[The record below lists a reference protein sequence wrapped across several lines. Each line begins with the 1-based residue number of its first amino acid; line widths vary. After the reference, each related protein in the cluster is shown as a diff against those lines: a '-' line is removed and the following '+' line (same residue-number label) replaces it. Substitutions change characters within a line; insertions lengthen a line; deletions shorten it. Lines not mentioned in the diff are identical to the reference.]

1 MEIIHLRQTLPQVF
15 ADRDAITSDVW
26 HQDLV
31 LRKGERYLIEA
42 ASGTGKSSLCSYI
55 YGYRRDYQGIISF
68 DERNIRSL
76 SIHEWVELRKHSL
89 SMLFQELRIFPE
101 LTALENVQ
109 LKNRLT
115 NYKKKKEILA
125 LFETLGIAEKVN
137 EKAGKLS
144 FGQQQR
150 VAFIRALCQ
159 PFDFIFLDEPIS
171 HLDDDNG
178 KPKYQG
184 GFIWDYIDQSIYK
197 KDRYGE
203 EFQAYGGD
211 FGERPTDYNF
221 SGNGIVYGGNRD
233 VSPKMQEVKFNYQ
246 NITAEVTA
254 ESVTVKNKNLF
265 VNTDRFAC
273 VVTVAKDGKEIRRAD
288 LPTAVEP
295 L

>member
-31 LRKGERYLIEA
+31 LRKGEHYLIEA

-55 YGYRRDYQGIISF
+55 YGYRHDYQGIINF

-171 HLDDDNG
+171 HLDEENG
-178 KPKYQG
+178 RIMSRILVEEADRQG
-184 GFIWDYIDQSIYK
+184 AGIIVTSIGK
-197 KDRYGE
+197 HLE
-203 EFQAYGGD
+203 L
-211 FGERPTDYNF
+211 
-221 SGNGIVYGGNRD
+221 
-233 VSPKMQEVKFNYQ
+233 NY
-246 NITAEVTA
+246 TKTL
-254 ESVTVKNKNLF
+254 KL
-265 VNTDRFAC
+265 
-273 VVTVAKDGKEIRRAD
+273 
-288 LPTAVEP
+288 
-295 L
+295 

>member
-55 YGYRRDYQGIISF
+55 YGYRHDYQGIINF

-125 LFETLGIAEKVN
+125 LFEALGMADKMN
-137 EKAGKLS
+137 EQTARLS

-150 VAFIRALCQ
+150 VAFIRSLCQ
-159 PFDFIFLDEPIS
+159 PFDFIFLDEPVS
-171 HLDDDNG
+171 HLDD
-178 KPKYQG
+178 
-184 GFIWDYIDQSIYK
+184 
-197 KDRYGE
+197 
-203 EFQAYGGD
+203 
-211 FGERPTDYNF
+211 
-221 SGNGIVYGGNRD
+221 GNGTVMDNLLTEEAGRQGAGVIVT
-233 VSPKMQEVKFNYQ
+233 S
-246 NITAEVTA
+246 I
-254 ESVTVKNKNLF
+254 
-265 VNTDRFAC
+265 
-273 VVTVAKDGKEIRRAD
+273 GKHLQLHYDSILE
-288 LPTAVEP
+288 L
-295 L
+295 

>member
-15 ADRDAITSDVW
+15 ADRDAISSDVW

-31 LRKGERYLIEA
+31 LQKGERYLIEA

-55 YGYRRDYQGIISF
+55 YGYRRDYQGIINF

-115 NYKKKKEILA
+115 NYKKKKEIFA
-125 LFETLGIAEKVN
+125 LFETLGITDKIN

-178 KPKYQG
+178 TLMGRILTKEAEQQG
-184 GFIWDYIDQSIYK
+184 AG
-197 KDRYGE
+197 
-203 EFQAYGGD
+203 
-211 FGERPTDYNF
+211 
-221 SGNGIVYGGNRD
+221 V
-233 VSPKMQEVKFNYQ
+233 
-246 NITAEVTA
+246 
-254 ESVTVKNKNLF
+254 
-265 VNTDRFAC
+265 
-273 VVTVAKDGKEIRRAD
+273 VVTSIGKHIE
-288 LPTAVEP
+288 LEYNKVMK

>member
-15 ADRDAITSDVW
+15 ADRDAISSDVW

-31 LRKGERYLIEA
+31 LQKGERYLIEA

-55 YGYRRDYQGIISF
+55 YGYRRDYQGIINF

-125 LFETLGIAEKVN
+125 LFETLMGRILTKEAEQQG
-137 EKAGKLS
+137 AG
-144 FGQQQR
+144 
-150 VAFIRALCQ
+150 V
-159 PFDFIFLDEPIS
+159 
-171 HLDDDNG
+171 
-178 KPKYQG
+178 
-184 GFIWDYIDQSIYK
+184 
-197 KDRYGE
+197 
-203 EFQAYGGD
+203 
-211 FGERPTDYNF
+211 
-221 SGNGIVYGGNRD
+221 
-233 VSPKMQEVKFNYQ
+233 
-246 NITAEVTA
+246 
-254 ESVTVKNKNLF
+254 
-265 VNTDRFAC
+265 
-273 VVTVAKDGKEIRRAD
+273 VVTSIGKHIE
-288 LPTAVEP
+288 LEYNKVMK